1 MSKNSNMNRIFRALV
16 NYFIKGVLVVVP
28 IGAAIFL
35 IVWIVASIDKS
46 LNLSDL
52 ILTDAKTGKPIYI
65 PGLGILTVI
74 VLIMVTGVIV
84 TNLITQPI
92 YNWFSRLFHRL
103 PLFNFVYTSIKDLTE
118 AFVGEE
124 KKFNE
129 PVLVTMDE
137 FGLKRIGFVT
147 QKDLTVLGLPDDVA
161 VYFPFSYSFTGQLVI
176 VPASRVKP
184 ITKSASEM
192 MKFVVSGGVSH
203 LV

>member
-1 MSKNSNMNRIFRALV
+1 MNRVFKALI
-16 NYFIKGVLVVVP
+16 NYFFRGILVVVP
-28 IGAAIFL
+28 VGAAIFL
-35 IVWIVASIDKS
+35 ILWIITSIDKS

-52 ILTDAKTGKPIYI
+52 ILTDTRGRPIYI
-65 PGLGILTVI
+65 PGLGILTILVVI
-74 VLIMVTGVIV
+74 MLAGVIV

-92 YNWFSRLFHRL
+92 YAWFSRLFHRL

-118 AFVGEE
+118 AFVGDE

-147 QKDLTVLGLPDDVA
+147 HKDLTVLGLPQDVA

-184 ITKSASEM
+184 IDKSAADM

-203 LV
+203 L

>member
-1 MSKNSNMNRIFRALV
+1 MNRIFRALI
-16 NYFIKGVLVVVP
+16 NYFFRGVLIVVP
-28 IGAAIFL
+28 VGAAVFL
-35 IVWIVASIDKS
+35 ILWIISSIDKS

-52 ILTDAKTGKPIYI
+52 ILTDPKTGKPVYI

-74 VLIMVTGVIV
+74 VVIMLAGVV
-84 TNLITQPI
+84 ATNLITVPI
-92 YNWFSRLFHRL
+92 YNFFTRLLNRL
-103 PLFNFVYTSIKDLTE
+103 PVFKFVYSSVKDLTE
-118 AFVGEE
+118 AFVGDE

-147 QKDLTVLGLPDDVA
+147 HKDLSVIGLPQDVA

-176 VPASRVKP
+176 LPAIRVKP
-184 ITKSASEM
+184 IDKSAADM

-203 LV
+203 LD

>member
-1 MSKNSNMNRIFRALV
+1 MRKIAKALI
-16 NYFIKGVLVVVP
+16 NYFIQGVLVVIP

-35 IVWIVASIDKS
+35 ILWVFSSIDKA

-52 ILTDAKTGKPIYI
+52 VLTDPKGRPIYI
-65 PGLGILTVI
+65 PGLGLLTIIVVI
-74 VLIMVTGVIV
+74 MLTGVIV
-84 TNLITQPI
+84 TNLITAPI

-103 PLFNFVYTSIKDLTE
+103 PLFNFVYTSVKDLTE

-129 PVLVTMDE
+129 PVLVLMDE

-147 QKDLTVLGLPDDVA
+147 HKDLTTLGLPGDVA

-176 VPASRVKP
+176 VPASRVTS
-184 ITKSASEM
+184 IDKSASEM

-203 LV
+203 LD

>member
-1 MSKNSNMNRIFRALV
+1 MNRFFKALI
-16 NYFIKGVLVVVP
+16 NYFFRGVLVVVP

-35 IVWIVASIDKS
+35 ILWIFTSIDNT

-52 ILTDAKTGKPIYI
+52 IFTNPRTGKPIYI

-74 VLIMVTGVIV
+74 VVIMIAGVIV
-84 TNLITQPI
+84 TNLITEPI

-103 PLFNFVYTSIKDLTE
+103 PLFNFVYSSVKDLTE
-118 AFVGEE
+118 AFVGDE

-147 QKDLTVLGLPDDVA
+147 HKDMSVLGLPNDVA
-161 VYFPFSYSFTGQLVI
+161 VYFPFSYSFAGQLVI
-176 VPASRVKP
+176 LPATRVKP
-184 ITKSASEM
+184 INKSAADM

>member
-1 MSKNSNMNRIFRALV
+1 MNRIFRALI
-16 NYFIKGVLVVVP
+16 NYFFRGVLIVVP
-28 IGAAIFL
+28 VGAAVFL
-35 IVWIVASIDKS
+35 ILWIISSIDKS

-52 ILTDAKTGKPIYI
+52 IFTDPTTGKPVYI

-74 VLIMVTGVIV
+74 VVIMLAGVV
-84 TNLITQPI
+84 ATNLITVPI
-92 YNWFSRLFHRL
+92 YNFFTRLLNRL
-103 PLFNFVYTSIKDLTE
+103 PVFKFVYSSVKDLTE
-118 AFVGEE
+118 AFVGDE

-147 QKDLTVLGLPDDVA
+147 HKDLSVIGLPEDVA

-176 VPASRVKP
+176 LPATRVKP
-184 ITKSASEM
+184 IDKSAADM

-203 LV
+203 LD

>member
-1 MSKNSNMNRIFRALV
+1 MNRIFRALI
-16 NYFIKGVLVVVP
+16 NYFFRGVLVVVP

-35 IVWIVASIDKS
+35 ILWLFTSLDKL

-52 ILTDAKTGKPIYI
+52 IITDPKTGKPVYI

-74 VLIMVTGVIV
+74 VVIMLAGVIV
-84 TNLITQPI
+84 TNLITAPI

-103 PLFNFVYTSIKDLTE
+103 PLFNFVYSSVKDLTE

-147 QKDLTVLGLPDDVA
+147 HKDLTVLGLPEDVA

-176 VPASRVKP
+176 LPATRVKP
-184 ITKSASEM
+184 IDKSAADM

-203 LV
+203 LE

>member
-1 MSKNSNMNRIFRALV
+1 MNRIFRALI
-16 NYFIKGVLVVVP
+16 NYFFRGVLIVVP
-28 IGAAIFL
+28 VGAAVFL
-35 IVWIVASIDKS
+35 ILWIISSIDKS

-52 ILTDAKTGKPIYI
+52 ILTDPKTGKPVYI

-74 VLIMVTGVIV
+74 VVIMLAGVV
-84 TNLITQPI
+84 ATNLITVPI
-92 YNWFSRLFHRL
+92 YNFFTRLLNRL
-103 PLFNFVYTSIKDLTE
+103 PVFKFVYSSVKDLTE
-118 AFVGEE
+118 AFVGDE

-147 QKDLTVLGLPDDVA
+147 HKDLSVIGLPEDVA

-176 VPASRVKP
+176 LPATRVKP
-184 ITKSASEM
+184 IDKSAADM

-203 LV
+203 LD

>member
-1 MSKNSNMNRIFRALV
+1 MNRIFRALI
-16 NYFIKGVLVVVP
+16 NYFFRGVLVVVP

-35 IVWIVASIDKS
+35 ILWLFTSLDKL

-52 ILTDAKTGKPIYI
+52 IITDPKTGKPVYI

-74 VLIMVTGVIV
+74 VVIMLAGVIV
-84 TNLITQPI
+84 TNLITAPI

-103 PLFNFVYTSIKDLTE
+103 PLFNFVYSSVKDLTE

-147 QKDLTVLGLPDDVA
+147 HKDLTVLGLPNDVA

-176 VPASRVKP
+176 VPGIRVKP
-184 ITKSASEM
+184 IDKSAGEM

-203 LV
+203 LE